1 MIRSVL
7 AVIAGL
13 VALTVFSFA
22 LEFATNP
29 LLLKLFP
36 KSLPDE
42 AAISFNPLAGA
53 FVIAYSLLCIA
64 FGGYVTAWIA
74 RRAPVKHALAM
85 GGLQLVLTV
94 FAMMSFYAQAPLRN
108 WIAALLLT
116 VPAAWCGGF
125 LRQRRM
131 SRLRAALESS
141 YDTSQ

>member
-42 AAISFNPLAGA
+42 AAISFNPLTGG

-64 FGGYVTAWIA
+64 FGGYLSAWIA
-74 RRAPVKHALAM
+74 GRAPVKHALAM
-85 GGLQLVLTV
+85 GAVQVVLTV
-94 FAMMSFYAQAPLRN
+94 FAMISFYAQAPLQN

-116 VPAAWCGGF
+116 VPAAWYGGF
-125 LRQRRM
+125 LRQRHLGK
-131 SRLRAALESS
+131 LRAPIESS
-141 YDTSQ
+141 YETSQ